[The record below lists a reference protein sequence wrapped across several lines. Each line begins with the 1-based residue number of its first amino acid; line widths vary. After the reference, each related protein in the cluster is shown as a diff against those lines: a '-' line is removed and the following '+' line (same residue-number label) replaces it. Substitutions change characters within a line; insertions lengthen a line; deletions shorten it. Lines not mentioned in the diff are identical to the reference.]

1 MKKLT
6 HGLFLRWWLLMSVV
20 TVSVLI
26 CNHFNVFQTIWK
38 QDSTKLSFA
47 IFGVLASMSVW
58 CGYNT
63 FVLSSL
69 INSNVLQTFPA
80 KAEETVIKIIHG
92 EEMGWFASQM
102 CLNLG
107 MIGTVIGFIMML
119 VGFSH
124 VDVSNVKSVQDLL
137 ASMSGGM
144 STALYTTLAGLVS
157 MQILQLQYFNL
168 SRALEQFKHE

>member
-1 MKKLT
+1 
-6 HGLFLRWWLLMSVV
+6 
-20 TVSVLI
+20 
-26 CNHFNVFQTIWK
+26 
-38 QDSTKLSFA
+38 
-47 IFGVLASMSVW
+47 
-58 CGYNT
+58 
-63 FVLSSL
+63 
-69 INSNVLQTFPA
+69 
-80 KAEETVIKIIHG
+80 
-92 EEMGWFASQM
+92 MGWFASQM